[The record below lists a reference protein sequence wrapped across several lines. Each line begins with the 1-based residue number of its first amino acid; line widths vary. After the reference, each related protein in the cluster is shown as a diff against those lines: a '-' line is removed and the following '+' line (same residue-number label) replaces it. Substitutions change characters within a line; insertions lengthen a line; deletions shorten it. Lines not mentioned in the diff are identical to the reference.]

1 MRMLADVKRLSD
13 PLEAKRSTLFFPPLW
28 SKKEGTTNW
37 SRRIPLGVS
46 DRRPF
51 GVLFPWGRSAVQMST
66 TLSSETGG
74 ILIALQLLPLQ
85 KGFALSLKVM
95 MSDIYCWK
103 ILQSLDKDQVGF
115 YLSFLKI
122 SLLENKGLSILRHL
136 IINIERSLFS
146 KKDKG
151 NYDSVV
157 ICTGSRP
164 NGSQTTL
171 KMGGK

>member
-1 MRMLADVKRLSD
+1 MKFDFEDNLATLGILTMRVIFFFQEEGLLRALSNVYGSHADAGGCETSQWSAGSQEVN
-13 PLEAKRSTLFFPPLW
+13 TFFPPLW

-115 YLSFLKI
+115 YLSFLKDF
-122 SLLENKGLSILRHL
+122 SSWEQR
-136 IINIERSLFS
+136 IIDPSA
-146 KKDKG
+146 
-151 NYDSVV
+151 
-157 ICTGSRP
+157 P
-164 NGSQTTL
+164 NN
-171 KMGGK
+171 